1 MASFLKKALPGVLPP
16 ALAANPDLNA
26 AGMNGTVLASI
37 VTAAASRTFPE
48 AVSMR
53 AVREMRA
60 TRVTRAA
67 VLERALR
74 ASGRRFILEVKA
86 ASPSEGLMRGRV
98 DTDVYARTY
107 GRFAD
112 AVSVVTEP
120 DFFAGSFDRLADI
133 RQKTVLPILAK
144 DFFVK
149 EAQILAAA
157 RAGADAVLLMLSV
170 LSDVGYRK
178 LAAFAQSLGL
188 EILTEA
194 DSETDLA
201 RARRLGARLI
211 GINNRDLRT
220 LTVDRRRVE
229 TLLDMASEDA
239 VVVAESGY
247 ATAADLAASSAR
259 VFLCGS
265 AVSKALD
272 VSVGVRELLY
282 GKSKVCGITR
292 VKDAVAAAKAGA
304 VAVGIILAERSSRK
318 VSTQAAAELPAA
330 VRRQTEL
337 AGLPVEIVAV
347 ADAQEVTGEVLK
359 TLDAM
364 QADVVQLHGSL
375 SQVLKTAEVLKRAFP
390 DVKTVVAV
398 GLPTVATAHCRAAV
412 KDDVRKIEAAF
423 EARLIDRVTLDHAA
437 GGTGS
442 GFDRDLLPLFATL
455 PRVTLAGGITPENV
469 IDLQRAALS
478 AGLRLSGFD
487 FNSGVEDAPG
497 VKSAEKI
504 GRAFAAV
511 AGRRY

>member
-48 AVSMR
+48 AISMR
-53 AVREMRA
+53 TVREMRA

-86 ASPSEGLMRGRV
+86 ASPSEGLMRGTI

-229 TLLDMASEDA
+229 TLLDAASKDA

-265 AVSKALD
+265 AVSKAPD

-318 VSTQAAAELPAA
+318 VSTQAAAELSAA

-347 ADAQEVTGEVLK
+347 ADAQEVTGEVIK

-364 QADVVQLHGSL
+364 RADVVQLHGDL
-375 SQVLKTAEVLKRAFP
+375 SQVLKTAEVLRRAFP

-398 GLPTVATAHCRAAV
+398 GLPTVATAHYRAAL

-423 EARLIDRVTLDHAA
+423 QTGLIDRVAIDHAA

-504 GRAFAAV
+504 GRAFAVV

>member
-26 AGMNGTVLASI
+26 EGMNGTALASI

-201 RARRLGARLI
+201 RARQLGARLI

-318 VSTQAAAELPAA
+318 VSTQAAAELSAA

>member
-37 VTAAASRTFPE
+37 VTAAASRTFPK
-48 AVSMR
+48 AISMR
-53 AVREMRA
+53 AVREIRA

-86 ASPSEGLMRGRV
+86 ASPSEGLMRGTI

-120 DFFAGSFDRLADI
+120 DFFAGSFDRLADM

-149 EAQILAAA
+149 EEQILAAA

-229 TLLDMASEDA
+229 TLLDAASKDA

-259 VFLCGS
+259 
-265 AVSKALD
+265 AVSKAPD

-292 VKDAVAAAKAGA
+292 VKDAVAAAKDGA

-318 VSTQAAAELPAA
+318 VSTQAAAELSAA
-330 VRRQTEL
+330 VRRQTEV

-375 SQVLKTAEVLKRAFP
+375 SQVLKTAEVLRRVFP
-390 DVKTVVAV
+390 DIKTVVAV
-398 GLPTVATAHCRAAV
+398 GLPTVASADCRAAL

-423 EARLIDRVTLDHAA
+423 KAGLIDRVTLDHAA

>member
-1 MASFLKKALPGVLPP
+1 MTSFVKKAVPGELAP
-16 ALAANPDLNA
+16 ALAANPDFNA

-37 VTAAASRTFPE
+37 VTAAASRSFPE
-48 AVSMR
+48 PVSMR
-53 AVREMRA
+53 VVREIRA
-60 TRVTRAA
+60 CRVNRAA

-74 ASGRRFILEVKA
+74 APGRRFILEVKA
-86 ASPSEGLMRGRV
+86 ASPSEGVMRDAV
-98 DTDVYARTY
+98 DTDAYARTY

-120 DFFAGSFDRLADI
+120 DFFAGSFERLADI

-149 EAQILAAA
+149 EEQILAAA

-170 LSDVGYRK
+170 LSDAGYRK

-194 DSETDLA
+194 DSETDLT

-229 TLLDMASEDA
+229 TLLTKAPDDA
-239 VVVAESGY
+239 VIVAESGY
-247 ATAADLAASSAR
+247 GRAADLAASSAR

-265 AVSKALD
+265 AVSKAPD

-282 GKSKVCGITR
+282 GKSKVCGITCAE
-292 VKDAVAAAKAGA
+292 DAVAAAKAGA
-304 VAVGIILAERSSRK
+304 VAVGIILAERSPRK
-318 VSTQAAAELPAA
+318 VALTEAAALAA
-330 VRRQTEL
+330 EVRRQTVA

-347 ADAQEVTGEVLK
+347 TDARAVTPEVVK
-359 TLDAM
+359 TLDAIH
-364 QADVVQLHGSL
+364 ADVVQLHGEL
-375 SQVLKTAEVLKRAFP
+375 AQVLERARVLKDALPGIKTA
-390 DVKTVVAV
+390 VAV
-398 GLPTVATAHCRAAV
+398 GLPGVASADSRAAL
-412 KDDVRKIEAAF
+412 KAGVRELEAAF
-423 EARLIDRVTLDHAA
+423 AAGLIDRVVLDHAA

-442 GFDRDLLPLFATL
+442 GFDRVLLPLFATL
-455 PRVTLAGGITPENV
+455 PRVMLAGGLTPVNV
-469 IDLQRAALS
+469 AQLQRAAVA
-478 AGLRLSGFD
+478 AGLHLIGFD

>member
-1 MASFLKKALPGVLPP
+1 MVSFLKKALPGVLPP

-26 AGMNGTVLASI
+26 EGMNGTVLASI

-86 ASPSEGLMRGRV
+86 ASPSEGLMCGTV

-107 GRFAD
+107 SRFAD

-149 EAQILAAA
+149 EEQILAAA

-201 RARRLGARLI
+201 RARQLGVRLI

-229 TLLDMASEDA
+229 TLLD
-239 VVVAESGY
+239 
-247 ATAADLAASSAR
+247 TA
-259 VFLCGS
+259 
-265 AVSKALD
+265 
-272 VSVGVRELLY
+272 
-282 GKSKVCGITR
+282 
-292 VKDAVAAAKAGA
+292 
-304 VAVGIILAERSSRK
+304 
-318 VSTQAAAELPAA
+318 
-330 VRRQTEL
+330 
-337 AGLPVEIVAV
+337 
-347 ADAQEVTGEVLK
+347 
-359 TLDAM
+359 
-364 QADVVQLHGSL
+364 
-375 SQVLKTAEVLKRAFP
+375 
-390 DVKTVVAV
+390 
-398 GLPTVATAHCRAAV
+398 
-412 KDDVRKIEAAF
+412 
-423 EARLIDRVTLDHAA
+423 
-437 GGTGS
+437 
-442 GFDRDLLPLFATL
+442 
-455 PRVTLAGGITPENV
+455 
-469 IDLQRAALS
+469 
-478 AGLRLSGFD
+478 
-487 FNSGVEDAPG
+487 
-497 VKSAEKI
+497 
-504 GRAFAAV
+504 
-511 AGRRY
+511 

>member
-48 AVSMR
+48 AISMR
-53 AVREMRA
+53 TVREMRA

-201 RARRLGARLI
+201 RARRLGVRLI

-229 TLLDMASEDA
+229 TLLDAASKDA

-318 VSTQAAAELPAA
+318 VSTQAAAELSAA

-398 GLPTVATAHCRAAV
+398 GLPTVASADCRAAL

-423 EARLIDRVTLDHAA
+423 KAGLIDRVTLDHAA

-478 AGLRLSGFD
+478 AGLRLSGFA